1 MTSLYNDKEAASCK
15 TDLDLRVYT
24 SRLLGQDSSLVLH
37 GGGNTSVKST
47 AINLFGETE
56 DILYVKGSGW
66 DLTTIEAEGFAP
78 VKMDMLLKMAELK
91 ELNDTDMVKYQR
103 VAMTNPSAP
112 NPSVEAI
119 LHAIIPFKFVDHT
132 HTDAVVTIT
141 NTEGGEDKIKE
152 LYGDKVLIIPYI
164 MPGFVLAKLIYD
176 MTRDVDWSKLEGM
189 VLMNHG
195 LFTFNDDA
203 KRSYEKTIELVDK
216 AEKYLVN
223 NGAVLDPMVKPWD
236 DVENNLRHSDDKLR
250 HFDDKLRHFDN
261 IISHSNDKHRHS
273 ELDSESSIN
282 LLTLAKI
289 RKEVSTL
296 KGHATISIL
305 NESNLALYFSK
316 QNIEQIATQ
325 GPLTPDHVI
334 RTKRIPAI
342 LTDDFKSDLDS
353 YIKDYEKYFQD
364 NKTDETL
371 LNPTPNF
378 AILKNNGTLSF
389 GKNAKEAN
397 IIKDINEHT
406 FEAILK
412 AEKLGGYKALSAA
425 NIFEVEYWSLEQ
437 AKLKKGGSA
446 PEFNGKV
453 ALVTGGASG
462 IGLEIAKM
470 LNSRGCAVV
479 VLDVNPK
486 VENIFDKADLLGIR
500 CDLTSSEDIKKAIEL
515 TVKNFG
521 GIDIVVS
528 NAGIF
533 TPSENLDILS
543 DENWEKSIN
552 INLTAHQK
560 LIKYTAPFL
569 KLGIDPAI
577 VMVASKNFPAPGK
590 GAAAYSVAKAGQT
603 QLARIAALELGEFGV
618 RVNTLHPHAV
628 FDTAIWTDEV
638 LANRAKAYNMSVEEY
653 KTNNVLGTEIKSTD
667 VAELVCAMAG
677 SVFAKTTGSQVAI
690 DGGSDRII

>member
-1 MTSLYNDKEAASCK
+1 MKSLYNDVEAKEFK

-24 SRLLGQDSSLVLH
+24 SRLLGKDSSLVLH

-47 AINLFGETE
+47 ATNLFGEEE

-66 DLTTIEAEGFAP
+66 DLATIEAEGFAP

-91 ELNDTDMVKYQR
+91 ELNDPDMVKYQR
-103 VAMTNPSAP
+103 LAMTNPSAP

-119 LHAIIPFKFVDHT
+119 LHAIIPFKFVEHT

-195 LFTFNDDA
+195 LFTFNETA
-203 KRSYEKTIELVDK
+203 QKSYEKTIELVDK
-216 AEKYLVN
+216 AEKYLVE
-223 NGAVLDPMVKPWD
+223 NGAVLDVKEES
-236 DVENNLRHSDDKLR
+236 V
-250 HFDDKLRHFDN
+250 N
-261 IISHSNDKHRHS
+261 I
-273 ELDSESSIN
+273 ELLD
-282 LLTLAKI
+282 LARI
-289 RKEVSTL
+289 RKEMSNL
-296 KGHATISIL
+296 KGCATISIL
-305 NESNLALYFSK
+305 NDSNEAINFSK
-316 QNIEQIATQ
+316 QDIKSIAQ
-325 GPLTPDHVI
+325 RGPLTPDHVI

-342 LTDDFKSDLDS
+342 LGEDFKTDLQD
-353 YIKDYEKYFQD
+353 YIRDYEQYFQN

-371 LNPTPNF
+371 LNPAPNF
-378 AILKNNGTLSF
+378 AILEGNGTLSF

-397 IIKDINEHT
+397 IIKDINDHT

-453 ALVTGGASG
+453 AVVTGAASG
-462 IGLEIAKM
+462 IGLAIAKM
-470 LNSRGCAVV
+470 LNAKGAAVV
-479 VLDVNPK
+479 ALDINPDI
-486 VENIFDKADLLGIR
+486 ESIFNKADMIGVK
-500 CDLTSSEDIKKAIEL
+500 CDLTSSDDIQNAVEIA
-515 TVKNFG
+515 VKSFG

-533 TPSENLDILS
+533 TPSQNLDSLS
-543 DENWEKSIN
+543 DDNWQRSMD
-552 INLTAHQK
+552 INLTSHQK

-569 KLGIDPAI
+569 KLGVDASI

-603 QLARIAALELGEFGV
+603 QLARIAALELGEYGV

-638 LANRAKAYNMSVEEY
+638 LQNRAKAYNMSVQEY
-653 KTNNVLGTEIKSTD
+653 KTNNVLKTEIKSTN

-677 SVFAKTTGSQVAI
+677 KAFAKTTGSQVAI

>member
-1 MTSLYNDKEAASCK
+1 MKSLWQDNEAKKYK

-47 AINLFGETE
+47 ATNLFGEIE

-66 DLTTIEAEGFAP
+66 DLATIEAEGFAP
-78 VKMDMLLKMAELK
+78 VRMEMLLKMAELN

-103 VAMTNPSAP
+103 LAMINPSAP

-119 LHAIIPFKFVDHT
+119 LHALIPFKFVDHT

-152 LYGDKVLIIPYI
+152 LYGDKVLVIPYI

-176 MTRDVDWSKLEGM
+176 MTRDVNWNNLEGM

-203 KRSYEKTIELVDK
+203 QKSYEKTIELVDK
-216 AEKYLVN
+216 AERYLADK
-223 NGAVLDPMVKPWD
+223 GAILDVKD
-236 DVENNLRHSDDKLR
+236 DIS
-250 HFDDKLRHFDN
+250 N
-261 IISHSNDKHRHS
+261 I
-273 ELDSESSIN
+273 ELLE
-282 LLTLAKI
+282 LAKI
-289 RKEVSTL
+289 RHEMSIL

-305 NESNLALYFSK
+305 NDSNKAINFSK
-316 QNIEQIATQ
+316 QNIEQIAMQ

-334 RTKRIPAI
+334 RTKKVPAI
-342 LTDDFKSDLDS
+342 LSEDFKSDLAN
-353 YIKDYEKYFQD
+353 YIIDYEQYFVN

-371 LNPTPNF
+371 LNPAPNF
-378 AILKNNGTLSF
+378 AILKSNGTLSF

-397 IIKDINEHT
+397 IIKDINDHT

-437 AKLKKGGSA
+437 AKLKKGGST

-462 IGLEIAKM
+462 IGLAIAKM

-479 VLDVNPK
+479 VLDVNPE
-486 VENIFDKADLLGIR
+486 VENIFNKVDMIGVK
-500 CDLTSSEDIKKAIEL
+500 CDLTSSEDVKKAVEL
-515 TVKNFG
+515 TVKSFG

-533 TPSENLDILS
+533 TPSENLDSLS
-543 DENWEKSIN
+543 DENWEKSMN

-560 LIKYTAPFL
+560 LIRETAPFL
-569 KLGIDPAI
+569 KLGIEPAI

-638 LANRAKAYNMSVEEY
+638 LANRAKAYGMSVEEY
-653 KTNNVLGTEIKSTD
+653 KTNNVLKTEIKSTN

-677 SVFAKTTGSQVAI
+677 RVFAKTTGSQVAI

>member
-1 MTSLYNDKEAASCK
+1 MKSLWNNNEAKKYK
-15 TDLDLRVYT
+15 TDLELRVYT

-47 AINLFGETE
+47 AKNLFGDTE
-56 DILYVKGSGW
+56 DILLVKGSGW
-66 DLTTIEAEGFAP
+66 DLASIEGEGFAP

-91 ELNDTDMVKYQR
+91 ELNDPDMVKYQR
-103 VAMTNPSAP
+103 LAMTNPSAP

-119 LHAIIPFKFVDHT
+119 LHAIIPYKFVDHT

-141 NTEGGEDKIKE
+141 NTEGGEQKIKE
-152 LYGDKVLIIPYI
+152 LYGDKVLVIPYI

-176 MTRDVDWSKLEGM
+176 MTRKVDWSKLEGM

-195 LFTFNDDA
+195 LFTFHDNA
-203 KRSYEKTIELVDK
+203 KKSYEKTTELVNK
-216 AEKYLVN
+216 AEKYLEDQGVILRV
-223 NGAVLDPMVKPWD
+223 GE
-236 DVENNLRHSDDKLR
+236 DVSNIKL
-250 HFDDKLRHFDN
+250 L
-261 IISHSNDKHRHS
+261 
-273 ELDSESSIN
+273 EL
-282 LLTLAKI
+282 ARI
-289 RKEVSTL
+289 RKEISVL

-305 NESNLALYFSK
+305 NDSNLAIKFSK
-316 QNIEQIATQ
+316 EDLEKIATQ

-334 RTKRIPAI
+334 RTKRLPAI
-342 LTDDFKSDLDS
+342 LGEDFKADLAN
-353 YIKDYEKYFQD
+353 YIVDYEQYFQN
-364 NKTDETL
+364 NKKDETL
-371 LNPTPNF
+371 LNPAPNF

-437 AKLKKGGSA
+437 AKLKKSGSS

-462 IGLEIAKM
+462 IGLAIAKM

-479 VLDVNPK
+479 VLDINPE
-486 VENIFDKADLLGIR
+486 VENIFTKSDMIGVK
-500 CDLTSSEDIKKAIEL
+500 CDLTSSSDIADGV
-515 TVKNFG
+515 TAAVKNFG

-533 TPSENLDILS
+533 TPSENLDSLS
-543 DENWEKSIN
+543 DSNWEKSMN

-560 LIKYTAPFL
+560 LLRETVPYL

-628 FDTAIWTDEV
+628 FDTALWTDEV
-638 LANRAKAYNMSVEEY
+638 LENRAKAYNMSVQEY
-653 KTNNVLGTEIKSTD
+653 KTNNVLKTEIKSND

-677 SVFAKTTGSQVAI
+677 KPFAKTTGSQVAI

>member
-1 MTSLYNDKEAASCK
+1 MKSLWNDKEAGEFK

-24 SRLLGQDSSLVLH
+24 SRLLGRDSSLVLH
-37 GGGNTSVKST
+37 GGGNTSVKSSAT
-47 AINLFGETE
+47 NLFGETE
-56 DILYVKGSGW
+56 NILYVKGSGW
-66 DLTTIEAEGFAP
+66 DLATIEAEGFAP

-91 ELNDTDMVKYQR
+91 ELSDTDMVKYQR
-103 VAMTNPSAP
+103 LAMTNPSAP

-141 NTEGGEDKIKE
+141 NTQGGEEKIKE

-203 KRSYEKTIELVDK
+203 KKSYEKTIELVDK
-216 AEKYLVN
+216 AEKYLEAK
-223 NGAVLDPMVKPWD
+223 GASLDIK
-236 DVENNLRHSDDKLR
+236 E
-250 HFDDKLRHFDN
+250 
-261 IISHSNDKHRHS
+261 
-273 ELDSESSIN
+273 ESSNIE
-282 LLTLAKI
+282 LLELAKI

-296 KGHATISIL
+296 KGKATISIL
-305 NESNLALYFSK
+305 NDSNEAVHFSK
-316 QNIEQIATQ
+316 QNIEQIATE

-342 LTDDFKSDLDS
+342 LTSDFKSNLAE
-353 YIKDYEKYFQD
+353 YIRDYEQYFQD

-371 LNPTPNF
+371 LNPAPNF
-378 AILKNNGTLSF
+378 AILKGRGALSF
-389 GKNAKEAN
+389 GANAKEAN

-412 AEKLGGYKALSAA
+412 AEKLGGYKALSAKD
-425 NIFEVEYWSLEQ
+425 IFEVEYWSLEQ
-437 AKLKKGGSA
+437 AKLKGGGSA
-446 PEFNGKV
+446 PEFSGKI
-453 ALVTGGASG
+453 ALVTGAASG
-462 IGLEIAKM
+462 IGLAIAKM
-470 LNSRGCAVV
+470 LNAKGAAVV
-479 VLDVNPK
+479 ALDINPD
-486 VENIFDKADLLGIR
+486 VETLFNKADAMGIK
-500 CDLTSSEDIKKAIEL
+500 CDLTSSDEINSAVAK
-515 TVKNFG
+515 TVKSFG
-521 GIDIVVS
+521 GLDIVVS

-533 TPSENLDILS
+533 TPSENLDELS
-543 DENWEKSIN
+543 DENWQKSMN

-560 LIKYTAPFL
+560 LIKETAPFL

-603 QLARIAALELGEFGV
+603 QLARIAALELGEYGV

-638 LANRAKAYNMSVEEY
+638 LANRAKAYGMSVEEY
-653 KTNNVLGTEIKSTD
+653 KTNNVLKTEIKSEN

-677 SVFAKTTGSQVAI
+677 KAFAKTTGAQVAI

>member
-1 MTSLYNDKEAASCK
+1 MISLYNNKEAANYK

-24 SRLLGQDSSLVLH
+24 SRLLGRDSSLVLH

-47 AINLFGETE
+47 ATNLFGETE

-66 DLTTIEAEGFAP
+66 DLATIEAEGFAP

-91 ELNDTDMVKYQR
+91 ELNDPDMVKYQR
-103 VAMTNPSAP
+103 LAMTNPSAP

-141 NTEGGEDKIKE
+141 NTQGGEDKIKE

-176 MTRDVDWSKLEGM
+176 MTRDVDWSQLEGM

-203 KRSYEKTIELVDK
+203 KKSYEKTIELVDK
-216 AEKYLVN
+216 AEKYLEAK
-223 NGAVLDPMVKPWD
+223 GATLH
-236 DVENNLRHSDDKLR
+236 VEKKD
-250 HFDDKLRHFDN
+250 
-261 IISHSNDKHRHS
+261 SHV
-273 ELDSESSIN
+273 ELLS
-282 LLTLAKI
+282 LAKI
-289 RKEVSTL
+289 RREVSTL
-296 KGHATISIL
+296 KGKATISIL
-305 NESNLALYFSK
+305 NDSHEAVYFSK
-316 QNIEQIATQ
+316 LNIEHIAAQ

-334 RTKRIPAI
+334 RTKRVPAI
-342 LTDDFKSDLDS
+342 LGNNFENELTE
-353 YIKDYEKYFQD
+353 YIKDYKKYFKD
-364 NKTDETL
+364 NKTNETL
-371 LNPTPNF
+371 LNPAPNF
-378 AILKNNGTLSF
+378 AILKENGSLSF
-389 GKNAKEAN
+389 GGNAKEAN
-397 IIKDINEHT
+397 IIKDINDHT

-437 AKLKKGGSA
+437 AKLKKSGSA
-446 PEFNGKV
+446 PEFSGQI
-453 ALVTGGASG
+453 ALVTGAASG
-462 IGLEIAKM
+462 IGLAIAKM
-470 LNSRGCAVV
+470 LNARGAAVV
-479 VLDVNPK
+479 ALDINK
-486 VENIFDKADLLGIR
+486 DVETIFSSQTAIGVK
-500 CDLTSSEDIKKAIEL
+500 CDLTCSDDIQNAVSVS
-515 TVKNFG
+515 VKSFG

-533 TPSENLDILS
+533 TPSENLDMLS
-543 DENWEKSIN
+543 DENWQKSMN
-552 INLTAHQK
+552 INLTSHQK
-560 LIKYTAPFL
+560 LIRETAPFL
-569 KLGIDPAI
+569 KLGVDASI

-638 LANRAKAYNMSVEEY
+638 LENRAKAYGMSVQEY
-653 KTNNVLGTEIKSTD
+653 KTNNVLKTEICSDD

-677 SVFAKTTGSQVAI
+677 KPFAKTTGSQVAI

>member
-1 MTSLYNDKEAASCK
+1 MKSLYNDSEAKKYK

-47 AINLFGETE
+47 ATNLFGEVE
-56 DILYVKGSGW
+56 EILYVKGSGW
-66 DLTTIEAEGFAP
+66 DLATIEAEGFAP

-91 ELNDTDMVKYQR
+91 ELNDPDMVKYQR
-103 VAMTNPSAP
+103 LAMTNPSAP

-119 LHAIIPFKFVDHT
+119 LHALIPFKFVDHT

-141 NTEGGEDKIKE
+141 NTEGGEQKIKE

-176 MTRDVDWSKLEGM
+176 MTRDVDWSELEGM

-195 LFTFNDDA
+195 LFTFNNDA
-203 KRSYEKTIELVDK
+203 KKSYEKTIELVDK
-216 AEKYLVN
+216 AERYLVD
-223 NGAVLDPMVKPWD
+223 NGAEYAFPRESMGT
-236 DVENNLRHSDDKLR
+236 S
-250 HFDDKLRHFDN
+250 
-261 IISHSNDKHRHS
+261 
-273 ELDSESSIN
+273 SESGSNAKQTGSNAPALELIQ
-282 LLTLAKI
+282 LAQI
-289 RKEVSTL
+289 RKEVANL
-296 KGHATISIL
+296 KGQATISIL
-305 NESNLALYFSK
+305 NDSDLATYFSK

-342 LTDDFKSDLDS
+342 LGEDFQSDLQN
-353 YIKDYEKYFQD
+353 YIVDYEHCFQN

-371 LNPTPNF
+371 LNPAPNF
-378 AILKNNGTLSF
+378 AILKNRGTLSF

-397 IIKDINEHT
+397 IIKDINDHT

-412 AEKLGGYKALSAA
+412 AEILGGYKALSAA
-425 NIFEVEYWSLEQ
+425 KIFEVEYWSLEQ
-437 AKLKKGGSA
+437 AKLKKSGSA

-462 IGLEIAKM
+462 IGLAIAKM
-470 LNSRGCAVV
+470 LNARGCAVV
-479 VLDVNPK
+479 VLDVNPE
-486 VENIFDKADLLGIR
+486 VETIFNKPDMIGVK
-500 CDLTSSEDIKKAIEL
+500 CDLTSSDDIQNAVSIA
-515 TVKNFG
+515 VKNFG

-533 TPSENLDILS
+533 TPSENLDVLS
-543 DENWEKSIN
+543 DENWQKSMN

-560 LIKYTAPFL
+560 LIRETAPFL

-618 RVNTLHPHAV
+618 RVNT
-628 FDTAIWTDEV
+628 
-638 LANRAKAYNMSVEEY
+638 
-653 KTNNVLGTEIKSTD
+653 
-667 VAELVCAMAG
+667 
-677 SVFAKTTGSQVAI
+677 
-690 DGGSDRII
+690 

>member
-1 MTSLYNDKEAASCK
+1 MKSLWNDAEAKEFK

-24 SRLLGQDSSLVLH
+24 SRLLGRDSSLVLH

-47 AINLFGETE
+47 ATNLFGESE

-66 DLTTIEAEGFAP
+66 DLATIEAEGFAP
-78 VKMDMLLKMAELK
+78 VKMEMLLKMAELK

-103 VAMTNPSAP
+103 LAMTNPSAP

-119 LHAIIPFKFVDHT
+119 LHAVIPYKFVDHT

-141 NTEGGEDKIKE
+141 NTEGGEEKIKE
-152 LYGDKVLIIPYI
+152 LYGDKVLVIPYI

-176 MTRDVDWSKLEGM
+176 MTRDVNWDELEGM

-195 LFTFNDDA
+195 LFTFSDDA
-203 KRSYEKTIELVDK
+203 KKSYEKTIELVDK
-216 AEKYLVN
+216 AEKYLSSK
-223 NGAVLDPMVKPWD
+223 GADLQIAD
-236 DVENNLRHSDDKLR
+236 
-250 HFDDKLRHFDN
+250 
-261 IISHSNDKHRHS
+261 
-273 ELDSESSIN
+273 ESSSIE
-282 LLTLAKI
+282 LLELAKI
-289 RKEVSTL
+289 RKEISKL
-296 KGHATISIL
+296 KGHSTISIL
-305 NESNLALYFSK
+305 NDSNLASYFSK
-316 QNIEQIATQ
+316 QDIEKIATQ

-342 LTDDFKSDLDS
+342 IGEDFETDLAS
-353 YIKDYEKYFQD
+353 YVQEYTQYFED
-364 NKTDETL
+364 NKTNETL
-371 LNPTPNF
+371 LNPAPNF
-378 AILKNNGTLSF
+378 AILKNKGTLSF
-389 GKNAKEAN
+389 GKDAKEAN

-412 AEKLGGYKALSAA
+412 AQILGGYKALSAA
-425 NIFEVEYWSLEQ
+425 KIFEVEYWELEQ
-437 AKLKKGGSA
+437 AKLKKSGSS
-446 PEFNGKV
+446 PEFSGKV

-462 IGLEIAKM
+462 IGKAIAKM
-470 LNSRGCAVV
+470 LNSRGAAVV
-479 VLDVNPK
+479 VLDINPD
-486 VENIFDKADLLGIR
+486 VERVFNKPDAKGVR
-500 CDLTSSEDIKKAIEL
+500 CDLTSSDDIKKAVEIA
-515 TVKNFG
+515 VKNFG

-533 TPSENLDILS
+533 TPSENLDSLS
-543 DENWEKSIN
+543 DENWEKSMN
-552 INLTAHQK
+552 INLTSHQK
-560 LIKYTAPFL
+560 LIRETAPFL
-569 KLGIDPAI
+569 KLGIDASI

-638 LANRAKAYNMSVEEY
+638 LANRAKAYGMSVEEY
-653 KTNNVLGTEIKSTD
+653 KTNNVLKTEIKSDD

-677 SVFAKTTGSQVAI
+677 KAFAKTTGSQVAI

>member
-1 MTSLYNDKEAASCK
+1 MKSLWNNEEASEFK

-24 SRLLGQDSSLVLH
+24 SRLLGRDSSLVLH

-47 AINLFGETE
+47 ATNLFGEIE

-66 DLTTIEAEGFAP
+66 DLATIEAEGFAP
-78 VKMDMLLKMAELK
+78 VKMEMLLRMAELK

-103 VAMTNPSAP
+103 LAMTNPSAP

-119 LHAIIPFKFVDHT
+119 LHAVIPYKFVDHT

-141 NTEGGEDKIKE
+141 NTEGGEEKIKE

-176 MTRDVDWSKLEGM
+176 MTRDVKWDELEGM

-203 KRSYEKTIELVDK
+203 KKSYEKTIELVGK
-216 AEKYLVN
+216 AEKYLASK
-223 NGAVLDPMVKPWD
+223 GAVL
-236 DVENNLRHSDDKLR
+236 ENFGSGTLVPHIGEAEASLPSCEFLKL
-250 HFDDKLRHFDN
+250 
-261 IISHSNDKHRHS
+261 
-273 ELDSESSIN
+273 
-282 LLTLAKI
+282 AQI
-289 RKEVSTL
+289 RKEISKL

-305 NESNLALYFSK
+305 NDSTLASYFSK
-316 QNIEQIATQ
+316 QNIEKIATG

-342 LTDDFKSDLDS
+342 LTAFTSSSISPEMELKAYTDE
-353 YIKDYEKYFQD
+353 YTKYFQD
-364 NKTDETL
+364 NKTNETL
-371 LNPTPNF
+371 LNPAPNF
-378 AILKNNGTLSF
+378 AILKNKGSLSF

-412 AEKLGGYKALSAA
+412 AEKLGGYKALDASK
-425 NIFEVEYWSLEQ
+425 IFEVEYWELEQ
-437 AKLKKGGSA
+437 AKLKKSGSS
-446 PEFNGKV
+446 PEFSGKV

-462 IGLEIAKM
+462 IGKAIAKM
-470 LNSRGCAVV
+470 LNSRGAAVV
-479 VLDVNPK
+479 VLDINPE
-486 VENIFDKADLLGIR
+486 VETIFNKADAKGVR
-500 CDLTSSEDIKKAIEL
+500 CDLTSSEDIKKAVEV

-533 TPSENLDILS
+533 TPSENLDSLS
-543 DENWEKSIN
+543 DENWQKSMN
-552 INLTAHQK
+552 INLTSHQK
-560 LIKYTAPFL
+560 LIKETASFL
-569 KLGIDPAI
+569 KLGIDASI

-638 LANRAKAYNMSVEEY
+638 LANRAKAYGMSVEEY
-653 KTNNVLGTEIKSTD
+653 KTNNVLKTEIKSDD

-677 SVFAKTTGSQVAI
+677 KPFAKTTGSQVAI

>member
-1 MTSLYNDKEAASCK
+1 MKSLWNSEEAKKYK

-47 AINLFGETE
+47 ATNLFGESE

-66 DLTTIEAEGFAP
+66 DLATIEAEGFAP
-78 VKMDMLLKMAELK
+78 VKMEMLLKMAELK
-91 ELNDTDMVKYQR
+91 ELSDEDMVKYQR
-103 VAMTNPSAP
+103 LAMTNPSAP

-141 NTEGGEDKIKE
+141 NTDGGEEKIKE

-176 MTRDVDWSKLEGM
+176 MTRDVDWNKLEGM

-203 KRSYEKTIELVDK
+203 KKSYEKTIELVDK
-216 AEKYLVN
+216 AENYLKDKS
-223 NGAVLDPMVKPWD
+223 AVLDIKAEKSKID
-236 DVENNLRHSDDKLR
+236 LIELARIRH
-250 HFDDKLRHFDN
+250 
-261 IISHSNDKHRHS
+261 
-273 ELDSESSIN
+273 EMSI
-282 LLTLAKI
+282 
-289 RKEVSTL
+289 L

-305 NESNLALYFSK
+305 NDSDSATHFSK
-316 QNIEQIATQ
+316 QNIEAIATQ

-342 LTDDFKSDLDS
+342 LGDDFKSDLTS
-353 YIKDYEKYFQD
+353 YISEYEQYFVN

-371 LNPTPNF
+371 LNPAPNF
-378 AILKNNGTLSF
+378 AILKDNGTLSF

-397 IIKDINEHT
+397 IIKDINDHT

-412 AEKLGGYKALSAA
+412 AEKLGGYKALDASK
-425 NIFEVEYWSLEQ
+425 IFEVEYWSLEQ
-437 AKLKKGGSA
+437 AKLKKSGSS

-462 IGLEIAKM
+462 IGKAIAKM
-470 LNSRGCAVV
+470 LNARGAAVV
-479 VLDVNPK
+479 VLDINPD
-486 VENIFDKADLLGIR
+486 VESVFNKADAIGVK
-500 CDLTSSEDIKKAIEL
+500 CDLTSSDDIKNAVSL
-515 TVKNFG
+515 AVKNFG
-521 GIDIVVS
+521 GVDIVVS

-533 TPSENLDILS
+533 TPSENLDVLS
-543 DENWEKSIN
+543 DDNWDNSMN
-552 INLTAHQK
+552 INLTSHQK
-560 LIKYTAPFL
+560 LIRETAPFL
-569 KLGIDPAI
+569 KLGIDASI

-590 GAAAYSVAKAGQT
+590 GAAAYSVAKSGQT
-603 QLARIAALELGEFGV
+603 QLARIAALELGEYGV

-638 LANRAKAYNMSVEEY
+638 LANRAKAYGMSVDEY
-653 KTNNVLGTEIKSTD
+653 KTNNVLKTEICSDD

-677 SVFAKTTGSQVAI
+677 KPFAKTTGSQVAI

>member
-1 MTSLYNDKEAASCK
+1 MKSLWNDTEANNYK

-24 SRLLGQDSSLVLH
+24 SRLLGRDSSLVLH

-47 AINLFGETE
+47 ATNLFGETE

-66 DLTTIEAEGFAP
+66 DLATIEAEGFAP

-91 ELNDTDMVKYQR
+91 ELSDEDMVKNQR
-103 VAMTNPSAP
+103 LAMTNPSAP

-176 MTRDVDWSKLEGM
+176 MTRDVDWSQLEGM

-195 LFTFNDDA
+195 LFTFNDNA
-203 KRSYEKTIELVDK
+203 KKSYEKTIELVDK
-216 AEKYLVN
+216 AEQYLIN
-223 NGAVLDPMVKPWD
+223 KGASLHVDKQALHVELLD
-236 DVENNLRHSDDKLR
+236 
-250 HFDDKLRHFDN
+250 
-261 IISHSNDKHRHS
+261 
-273 ELDSESSIN
+273 
-282 LLTLAKI
+282 LAKI
-289 RKEVSTL
+289 RKEVSKI

-305 NESNLALYFSK
+305 NDSDEAVNYSK
-316 QNIEQIATQ
+316 QDIRKISQQ

-342 LTDDFKSDLDS
+342 LSVNFESDLSS
-353 YIKDYEKYFQD
+353 YVDAYKQYFID
-364 NKTDETL
+364 NKTIETL
-371 LNPTPNF
+371 LNPAPNF
-378 AILKNNGTLSF
+378 AILESGGTLSF

-397 IIKDINEHT
+397 IIKDINDHT

-437 AKLKKGGSA
+437 AKLKKSGSS
-446 PEFNGKV
+446 PEFAGKV
-453 ALVTGGASG
+453 AVVTGAASG
-462 IGLEIAKM
+462 IGLAIAKM
-470 LNSRGCAVV
+470 LNAKGSAVV
-479 VLDVNPK
+479 ALDINPE
-486 VENIFDKADLLGIR
+486 VTSIFNKADMIGVK
-500 CDLTSSEDIKKAIEL
+500 CDLTKSEDIQNAVAVA
-515 TVKNFG
+515 VKNFG

-533 TPSENLDILS
+533 TPSENLDVLS
-543 DENWEKSIN
+543 DDNWNKSIS
-552 INLTAHQK
+552 INLTSHQK
-560 LIKYTAPFL
+560 LIKYTTPFL
-569 KLGIDPAI
+569 KLGVDASII
-577 VMVASKNFPAPGK
+577 MVASKNFPAPGK

-653 KTNNVLGTEIKSTD
+653 KTNNVLKTEIKSEN
-667 VAELVCAMAG
+667 VAELVCAMA
-677 SVFAKTTGSQVAI
+677 SKAFAKSTGVQVAI

>member
-1 MTSLYNDKEAASCK
+1 MTSLYNDTEANNYK

-24 SRLLGQDSSLVLH
+24 SRLLGRDSSLVLH

-47 AINLFGETE
+47 ATNLFGEIE
-56 DILYVKGSGW
+56 NILYVKGSGW
-66 DLTTIEAEGFAP
+66 DLATIEAEGFAP
-78 VKMDMLLKMAELK
+78 VKMEMLLKMAELK
-91 ELNDTDMVKYQR
+91 ELNDPDMVKYQR
-103 VAMTNPSAP
+103 LAMTNPSAP

-141 NTEGGEDKIKE
+141 NTQGGEDKIKE

-176 MTRDVDWSKLEGM
+176 MTRDVDWSQLEGM

-203 KRSYEKTIELVDK
+203 KKSYEKTIELVDK
-216 AEKYLVN
+216 AEQYLIN
-223 NGAVLDPMVKPWD
+223 KGASLHVDKQALH
-236 DVENNLRHSDDKLR
+236 VELL
-250 HFDDKLRHFDN
+250 
-261 IISHSNDKHRHS
+261 
-273 ELDSESSIN
+273 EL
-282 LLTLAKI
+282 ARI
-289 RKEVSTL
+289 RKEVSNI

-305 NESNLALYFSK
+305 NDSDTAVKFSK
-316 QNIEQIATQ
+316 QDIKRISQQ

-342 LTDDFKSDLDS
+342 LSANFESDLNS
-353 YIKDYEKYFQD
+353 YVDAYKQYFID
-364 NKTDETL
+364 NKTTETL
-371 LNPTPNF
+371 LNPAPNF
-378 AILKNNGTLSF
+378 AILESGGTLSF

-397 IIKDINEHT
+397 IIKDINDHT

-437 AKLKKGGSA
+437 AKLKKSGSS
-446 PEFNGKV
+446 PEFAGKV
-453 ALVTGGASG
+453 AVVTGAASG
-462 IGLEIAKM
+462 IGLAIAKM
-470 LNSRGCAVV
+470 LNAKGAAIVA
-479 VLDVNPK
+479 LDINP
-486 VENIFDKADLLGIR
+486 EITNIFNKPDMIGVK
-500 CDLTSSEDIKKAIEL
+500 CDLTCSDNIQNAVAVA
-515 TVKNFG
+515 VKSFG

-533 TPSENLDILS
+533 TPSENLDVLS
-543 DENWEKSIN
+543 DENWDKSIN
-552 INLTAHQK
+552 INLTSHQK

-569 KLGIDPAI
+569 KLGVDASI

-653 KTNNVLGTEIKSTD
+653 KTNNVLKTEIKSD
-667 VAELVCAMAG
+667 NVAELVCAMAG
-677 SVFAKTTGSQVAI
+677 KAFAKSTGAQVAI

>member
-1 MTSLYNDKEAASCK
+1 LIKFKKNSEGDILTSLYNDKEATNYK

-24 SRLLGQDSSLVLH
+24 SRLLGRDSSLVLH

-47 AINLFGETE
+47 VINLFGESE

-66 DLTTIEAEGFAP
+66 DLATIEAEGFAP
-78 VKMDMLLKMAELK
+78 VKMDMLLKMSELK

-103 VAMTNPSAP
+103 LAMTDPSAP

-176 MTRDVDWSKLEGM
+176 MTRDVNWSELEGI

-203 KRSYEKTIELVDK
+203 KKSYEKTIELVDK
-216 AEKYLVN
+216 AEKYLAEK
-223 NGAVLDPMVKPWD
+223 GAVLDFK
-236 DVENNLRHSDDKLR
+236 EANT
-250 HFDDKLRHFDN
+250 N
-261 IISHSNDKHRHS
+261 I
-273 ELDSESSIN
+273 EL
-282 LLTLAKI
+282 LVLAKI
-289 RKEVSTL
+289 RKEISDL
-296 KGHATISIL
+296 KGRATVSIL
-305 NESNLALYFSK
+305 NESREAVYFSKVVNSGCEANFPGK
-316 QNIEQIATQ
+316 QNIESIATQ

-334 RTKRIPAI
+334 RTKRVPAI
-342 LTDDFKSDLDS
+342 LGIDFKTDLAE
-353 YIKDYEKYFQD
+353 YVKEYKNYFED
-364 NKTDETL
+364 NKTNETL
-371 LNPTPNF
+371 LNPAPNF
-378 AILKNNGTLSF
+378 AILRTNGTLSF
-389 GKNAKEAN
+389 GANAKEAN
-397 IIKDINEHT
+397 IIKDINDHT

-425 NIFEVEYWSLEQ
+425 KIFEVEYWSLEQ

-446 PEFNGKV
+446 LEFGGQI
-453 ALVTGGASG
+453 ALVTGAASG
-462 IGLEIAKM
+462 IGLAIAKM
-470 LNSRGCAVV
+470 LNSRGAAIVA
-479 VLDVNPK
+479 LDINPK
-486 VENIFDKADLLGIR
+486 VETIFNKADTIGVK
-500 CDLTSSEDIKKAIEL
+500 CDLTCSNDIQNAISKA
-515 TVKNFG
+515 VKSFG

-533 TPSENLDILS
+533 TPSENLDMLS
-543 DENWEKSIN
+543 DENWQRSMD
-552 INLTAHQK
+552 INLTSHQK

-569 KLGIDPAI
+569 KLGVDASII
-577 VMVASKNFPAPGK
+577 MVASKNFPAPGK

-603 QLARIAALELGEFGV
+603 QLARIAALELGEYGV

-638 LANRAKAYNMSVEEY
+638 LSNRAKAYGMSVGEY
-653 KTNNVLGTEIKSTD
+653 KTNNVLKTEINSEN

-677 SVFAKTTGSQVAI
+677 RPFAKTTGSQVAI

>member
-1 MTSLYNDKEAASCK
+1 MKSLWNDTEANNYK

-24 SRLLGQDSSLVLH
+24 SRLLGRDSSLVLH

-47 AINLFGETE
+47 ATNLFGETE

-66 DLTTIEAEGFAP
+66 DLATIEAEGFAP

-91 ELNDTDMVKYQR
+91 ELSDEDMVKNQR
-103 VAMTNPSAP
+103 LAMTNPSAP

-176 MTRDVDWSKLEGM
+176 MTRDVDWSQLEGM

-203 KRSYEKTIELVDK
+203 KKSYEKTIELVDK
-216 AEKYLVN
+216 AEQYLIN
-223 NGAVLDPMVKPWD
+223 KGASLHVDKQALHVELLD
-236 DVENNLRHSDDKLR
+236 
-250 HFDDKLRHFDN
+250 
-261 IISHSNDKHRHS
+261 
-273 ELDSESSIN
+273 
-282 LLTLAKI
+282 LAKI
-289 RKEVSTL
+289 RKEVSKI

-305 NESNLALYFSK
+305 NDSDEAVNYSK
-316 QNIEQIATQ
+316 QDIRKISQQ

-342 LTDDFKSDLDS
+342 LSVNFESDLNS
-353 YIKDYEKYFQD
+353 YIDAYKQYFID
-364 NKTDETL
+364 NKTIETL
-371 LNPTPNF
+371 LNPAPNF
-378 AILKNNGTLSF
+378 AILESGGTLSF

-397 IIKDINEHT
+397 IIKDINDHT

-437 AKLKKGGSA
+437 AKLKKSGSS
-446 PEFNGKV
+446 PEFAGKV
-453 ALVTGGASG
+453 AVVTGAASG
-462 IGLEIAKM
+462 IGLAIAKM
-470 LNSRGCAVV
+470 LNAKGSAVV
-479 VLDVNPK
+479 ALDINPE
-486 VENIFDKADLLGIR
+486 VTSIFNKADMIGVK
-500 CDLTSSEDIKKAIEL
+500 CDLTKSEDIQNAVAVA
-515 TVKNFG
+515 VKSFG

-533 TPSENLDILS
+533 TPSENLDVLS
-543 DENWEKSIN
+543 DDNWNKSIS
-552 INLTAHQK
+552 INLTSHQK
-560 LIKYTAPFL
+560 LIKYTTPFL
-569 KLGIDPAI
+569 KLGVDASII
-577 VMVASKNFPAPGK
+577 MVASKNFPAPGK

-653 KTNNVLGTEIKSTD
+653 KTNNVLKTEIKSEN
-667 VAELVCAMAG
+667 VAELVCAMA
-677 SVFAKTTGSQVAI
+677 SKAFAKSTGVQVAI

>member
-1 MTSLYNDKEAASCK
+1 MKSLYNDKEATNYK

-47 AINLFGETE
+47 ATNLFGEEE

-66 DLTTIEAEGFAP
+66 DLATIEAEGFAP

-91 ELNDTDMVKYQR
+91 ELNDPDMVKYQR
-103 VAMTNPSAP
+103 LAMTNPSAP

-141 NTEGGEDKIKE
+141 NTEGGEEKIKE

-176 MTRDVDWSKLEGM
+176 MTRDIDWNELEGM

-203 KRSYEKTIELVDK
+203 KKSYEKTIELVDK
-216 AEKYLVN
+216 AEKYLADK
-223 NGAVLDPMVKPWD
+223 GAVLDIKEQSPHAD
-236 DVENNLRHSDDKLR
+236 LL
-250 HFDDKLRHFDN
+250 
-261 IISHSNDKHRHS
+261 
-273 ELDSESSIN
+273 EL
-282 LLTLAKI
+282 AQI
-289 RKEVSTL
+289 RNEISTL
-296 KGHATISIL
+296 KGHATLSIL
-305 NESNLALYFSK
+305 NDSKEAVNFSK

-342 LTDDFKSDLDS
+342 LGEDFKSDLAN
-353 YIKDYEKYFQD
+353 YILDYEQYFQN

-371 LNPTPNF
+371 LNPAPNF
-378 AILKNNGTLSF
+378 AILKGNGTLSF

-397 IIKDINEHT
+397 IIKDINDHT

-462 IGLEIAKM
+462 IGLAIAKM
-470 LNSRGCAVV
+470 LNAKGCAVV
-479 VLDVNPK
+479 VLDVNPE
-486 VENIFDKADLLGIR
+486 VQNIFNKADMIGIK
-500 CDLTSSEDIKKAIEL
+500 CDLTSSEDIKNAVSIA
-515 TVKNFG
+515 VKNFG

-533 TPSENLDILS
+533 TPSENLDSLS
-543 DENWEKSIN
+543 DDNWEKSMN

-560 LIKYTAPFL
+560 LIKETAPFL
-569 KLGIDPAI
+569 KLGIDSAI

-638 LANRAKAYNMSVEEY
+638 LANRAKAYGMSVEEY
-653 KTNNVLGTEIKSTD
+653 KTNNVLKTEIKSD
-667 VAELVCAMAG
+667 NVAELVCAMAG
-677 SVFAKTTGSQVAI
+677 KAFAKTTGSQVAI

>member
-1 MTSLYNDKEAASCK
+1 MKSLWNDKEASEFK

-24 SRLLGQDSSLVLH
+24 SRLLGRDSSLVLH

-47 AINLFGETE
+47 ATNLFGENE

-66 DLTTIEAEGFAP
+66 DLATIEAEGFAP

-91 ELNDTDMVKYQR
+91 ELSDTDMVKYQR
-103 VAMTNPSAP
+103 LAMTNPSAP

-141 NTEGGEDKIKE
+141 NTQGGEEKIIE
-152 LYGDKVLIIPYI
+152 LYGDKVLVIPYI

-203 KRSYEKTIELVDK
+203 KKSYEKTIELVDR
-216 AEKYLVN
+216 AEKYLEAK
-223 NGAVLDPMVKPWD
+223 GAVLDIK
-236 DVENNLRHSDDKLR
+236 E
-250 HFDDKLRHFDN
+250 
-261 IISHSNDKHRHS
+261 
-273 ELDSESSIN
+273 ESSNIE
-282 LLTLAKI
+282 LLELAKI
-289 RKEVSTL
+289 RKEISTL
-296 KGHATISIL
+296 KGKATISIL
-305 NESNLALYFSK
+305 NDSNEAVFFSK
-316 QNIEQIATQ
+316 QNIEDIATQ

-342 LTDDFKSDLDS
+342 LGSNFKSDLAD
-353 YIKDYEKYFQD
+353 YVRDYEQYFLD

-371 LNPTPNF
+371 LNPAPNF
-378 AILKNNGTLSF
+378 AILKGNGTLSF
-389 GKNAKEAN
+389 GVNAKEAN
-397 IIKDINEHT
+397 IIKDINDHT

-425 NIFEVEYWSLEQ
+425 SIFEVEYWSLEQ
-437 AKLKKGGSA
+437 AKLKGGGSA
-446 PEFNGKV
+446 PEFNGKI

-462 IGLEIAKM
+462 IGLAIAKM
-470 LNSRGCAVV
+470 LNARGCAVV
-479 VLDVNPK
+479 VLDVNPN
-486 VENIFDKADLLGIR
+486 VESLFTKADMIGIK
-500 CDLTSSEDIKKAIEL
+500 CDLTSSDEIKSAVAK
-515 TVKNFG
+515 TVKSFG

-533 TPSENLDILS
+533 TPSENLDSLS
-543 DENWEKSIN
+543 DENWQKSMN

-560 LIKYTAPFL
+560 LLKSTAPFL

-577 VMVASKNFPAPGK
+577 VMVASKNFPAPGR

-603 QLARIAALELGEFGV
+603 QLARIAALELGEYGV

-638 LANRAKAYNMSVEEY
+638 LANRAKAYGMSVEEY
-653 KTNNVLGTEIKSTD
+653 KTNNVLKTEIKSD
-667 VAELVCAMAG
+667 NVAELVCAMAG
-677 SVFAKTTGSQVAI
+677 KAFAKTTGAQVAI

>member
-1 MTSLYNDKEAASCK
+1 MKSLYNEKEANEFK

-24 SRLLGQDSSLVLH
+24 SRLLGRDSSLVLH

-47 AINLFGETE
+47 ATNLFGETE

-66 DLTTIEAEGFAP
+66 DLATIEAEGFAP
-78 VKMDMLLKMAELK
+78 VKMEMLLKMAELK
-91 ELNDTDMVKYQR
+91 ELNDPDMVKYQR
-103 VAMTNPSAP
+103 LAMTNPSAP

-141 NTEGGEDKIKE
+141 NTDGGEDKIKE

-176 MTRDVDWSKLEGM
+176 MTRDVNWSQLEGM

-203 KRSYEKTIELVDK
+203 KKSYEKTIELVDK
-216 AEKYLVN
+216 AEKYLESK
-223 NGAVLDPMVKPWD
+223 GASLECK
-236 DVENNLRHSDDKLR
+236 E
-250 HFDDKLRHFDN
+250 
-261 IISHSNDKHRHS
+261 
-273 ELDSESSIN
+273 DSTSID
-282 LLTLAKI
+282 LLELAKI
-289 RKEVSTL
+289 RKEVSRI

-305 NESNLALYFSK
+305 NESNEAIAFSK
-316 QNIEQIATQ
+316 EDINRIATE

-342 LTDDFKSDLDS
+342 LGKDFEADLAS
-353 YIKDYEKYFQD
+353 FVKDYKQYFEE
-364 NKTDETL
+364 NKKDETL
-371 LNPTPNF
+371 LNPAPNF
-378 AILKNNGTLSF
+378 SILENNGTLSF
-389 GKNAKEAN
+389 GKNVKEAN
-397 IIKDINEHT
+397 IIKDINDHT

-412 AEKLGGYKALSAA
+412 AEKLGGYKALSSA

-437 AKLKKGGSA
+437 AKLKKGGLS

-462 IGLEIAKM
+462 IGLAIAKM
-470 LNSRGCAVV
+470 LNARGAAVV
-479 VLDVNPK
+479 VLDINPE
-486 VENIFDKADLLGIR
+486 VESVFNKADAIGVK
-500 CDLTSSEDIKKAIEL
+500 CDLTSSADIQKAVAVAI
-515 TVKNFG
+515 KNFG

-533 TPSENLDILS
+533 TPSENLDVLS
-543 DENWEKSIN
+543 DENWEKSMN

-560 LIKYTAPFL
+560 LLRETAPFL
-569 KLGIDPAI
+569 KLGIDASV

-603 QLARIAALELGEFGV
+603 QLARIAALELGEYGV
-618 RVNTLHPHAV
+618 RVNTMHPHAV
-628 FDTAIWTDEV
+628 FDTSLWTDEV
-638 LANRAKAYNMSVEEY
+638 LQNRARAYGMSVEEY
-653 KTNNVLGTEIKSTD
+653 KTNNVLKTEIKSEN

-677 SVFAKTTGSQVAI
+677 KAFLKTTGSQVAI